1 MAAVLGWVGV
11 MAQTTNAA
19 AQPGDVAHQTAQ
31 RTDAEVRAVLNDV
44 SQTVYGSE
52 LILSLDQA
60 IDYALKQNR
69 SLQNASL
76 EVRKA
81 HAKRWQTI
89 SSLLPQADGTFGKS
103 AMYDSDWNEK
113 TINLT
118 GTPYSMSPWTLGITV
133 SEGINAQAIVGVLLN
148 NIAIQMQDITYEQTE
163 SDLCGD
169 VLVSYTSV
177 LVLTDVA
184 NLLDSSLVNM
194 VALAEQTK
202 SMVDVG
208 AAESTQYDQILVKVN
223 TLRNSVNAS
232 RRNLRL
238 TEDALKVLLNVD
250 GNTELHL
257 TNTLS
262 EVLNLDKALNVL
274 LEDYDVHRNYNY
286 QLLEKNVELAE
297 KNVILAGMAY
307 LPTIAAFY
315 KYTGQY
321 GKDVFTMMSSPHT
334 VGVTLSMPIWSS
346 GKRAS
351 AVKEQQIALQESQN
365 TFSQTKD
372 NLDIQYNNLRYTL
385 VNNYETYL
393 NVKDNTEVT
402 KRVMN
407 NVSNKYKWGSASA
420 LEVTNA
426 SNDLI
431 SAQSSYVNAV
441 MNLVQSAVELEK
453 FLNNK

>member
-1 MAAVLGWVGV
+1 MFLGAVLVCAPMVGWSATQDSTLLLLEQ
-11 MAQTTNAA
+11 MMHPNYIST
-19 AQPGDVAHQTAQ
+19 
-31 RTDAEVRAVLNDV
+31 L
-44 SQTVYGSE
+44 S
-52 LILSLDQA
+52 LSLDDAMEYA
-60 IDYALKQNR
+60 IKQNR

-76 EVRKA
+76 DVKKA
-81 HAKRWQTI
+81 HAQRWQTI
-89 SSLLPQADGTFGKS
+89 AALLPQGDGTFGKS
-103 AMYDSDWNEK
+103 AMYDANWDEK

-118 GTPYSMSPWTLGITV
+118 GTPMSMSPWTLGITA

-148 NIAIQMQDITYEQTE
+148 NIAIQMQDITYEKTE
-163 SDLCGD
+163 SDLRGD

-177 LVLTDVA
+177 LVLSDVA
-184 NLLDSSLVNM
+184 NLLDSSLTNM
-194 VALAEQTK
+194 MVLADQTK
-202 SMVDVG
+202 KMVEVG
-208 AAESTQYDQILVKVN
+208 AAESTQYDQIAVKVN

-250 GNTELHL
+250 GLTDLKL
-257 TNTLS
+257 TNSLS
-262 EVLNLDKALNVL
+262 EVLNLNAALSVL
-274 LEDYDVHRNYNY
+274 FENYDIRRNYDY
-286 QLLEKNVELAE
+286 QLLEKNVELAK
-297 KNVILAGMAY
+297 KNVIMAGMAY
-307 LPTIAAFY
+307 LPTVAGYY

-321 GKDVFTMMSSPHT
+321 GDNIFTMMSSPHT

-346 GKRAS
+346 GNRAA
-351 AVKEQQIALQESQN
+351 AVNEKQIALKQAEN

-372 NLDIQYNNLRYTL
+372 NLDIQYHNLRYTL

-402 KRVMN
+402 QRVMKN
-407 NVSNKYKWGSASA
+407 ISNKYQWGAASA

-431 SAQSSYVNAV
+431 TAQSSYVNAV
-441 MNLVQSAVELEK
+441 MSLVQSAVELDK